1 VEDDPQPDGEVPYPK
16 SLIDLAI
23 FLDQLPPS
31 QERIVRW
38 RLGATKQAAEAA
50 NDAILVQAIDAEGN
64 AYLFFGD
71 ADSLAAAV
79 VNIRTYFNDAMI
91 EYLRQRRDATPALV
105 LRARYSHVVAAYTRR
120 HDEGLRAVD
129 AYVEAVDHYRGIER
143 DAPIEALHALEKL
156 IPLMVAIGRKY
167 RARDRVLPS
176 LIASVQTTN
185 AYLRKRI
192 LELIVGDA
200 ATPRDALES
209 LRDDTLRT
217 IRGLRGAMELSDIQ
231 AMAELGIRLDARLGR
246 TDRAHWLRPL
256 VEVYR
261 EIILESAAHPT
272 NKEQAAQR
280 AAIIFQELG
289 DAAGR
294 AEMIRLQREYAGRGL
309 EYHTFSQT
317 LDETGEMAVFIR
329 TTVDQAFEEGG
340 ALRVLGYLGSTADI
354 MPTMKTARSSLRNL
368 EEQGVGVFSQFATTL
383 ARAADKRV
391 VGHGAPGEEN
401 RERSLW
407 EHFGYGWV
415 YTTYAMAVAAQEM
428 IANGS
433 VTVDDFISL
442 LRQTWIG
449 AKEDT
454 QPNDLVALLAA
465 PLRTY
470 VGLMTSTQHDD
481 AMVVTIDSLTLRFEA
496 VFRKLAR
503 RLGEPDLIQRTDDQG
518 RPYTQVVGLELL
530 DNARIIAY
538 LGEDLHP
545 FTTYTLARS
554 DEGLRDKIAHALT
567 HVSDYTMEN
576 AHALVFLLLRLAMHQ
591 EKQRAG
597 PDALGTR

>member
-1 VEDDPQPDGEVPYPK
+1 VENNTQPDGEVPYPK
-16 SLIDLAI
+16 TLTDLAL
-23 FLDQLPPS
+23 FMDELPPS
-31 QERIVRW
+31 QERIIRW
-38 RLGATKQAAEAA
+38 RLGPAKGAAEAA
-50 NDAILVQAIDAEGN
+50 QDTTLVQAIDAESN

-79 VNIRTYFNDAMI
+79 VSIRTYFNDAII
-91 EYLRQRRDATPALV
+91 EYLRQRREATPAPG
-105 LRARYSHVVAAYTRR
+105 LRARYGHVIAAYTRR

-129 AYVEAVDHYRGIER
+129 AYVEAVDHYRGIEP
-143 DAPIEALHALEKL
+143 DAPVEALHALANL
-156 IPLMVAIGRKY
+156 IPLMVAAGRKY

-176 LIASVQTTN
+176 LIASAQTTN
-185 AYLRKRI
+185 PYLRKTI

-200 ATPRDALES
+200 ATSRDVLES
-209 LRDDTLRT
+209 LRDHTLRT
-217 IRGLRGAMELSDIQ
+217 IRDLRGAMELSDVQ

-256 VEVYR
+256 AEVYR
-261 EIILESAAHPT
+261 EIILESAAHPI

-294 AEMIRLQREYAGRGL
+294 AEMIRLQREYAGQGL

-354 MPTMKTARSSLRNL
+354 MPTKENGRSSLRNL
-368 EEQGVGVFSQFATTL
+368 EEQGIGVFVQFATTL

-415 YTTYAMAVAAQEM
+415 HTTYAMTVATQAM

-433 VTVDDFISL
+433 VRVDDFISL

-449 AKEDT
+449 AKEDHE
-454 QPNDLVALLAA
+454 PNDLVALLAA

-470 VGLMTSTQHDD
+470 VGLMTNTQYDD

-503 RLGEPDLIQRTDDQG
+503 RLGEPDLIHRTDDEG
-518 RPYTQVVGLELL
+518 RPYTRVAGLELL

-538 LGEDLHP
+538 LGEDLHA
-545 FTTYTLARS
+545 FATYTLARN
-554 DEGLRDKIAHALT
+554 DEGLRDKVAHAAT
-567 HVSDYTMEN
+567 HVSNYTMEN

-591 EKQRAG
+591 EQ
-597 PDALGTR
+597 